1 MQCEVAR
8 GGACMAGTMHT
19 LPVAL
24 NDAQATTLATTQ

>member
-1 MQCEVAR
+1 MAS
-8 GGACMAGTMHT
+8 GGACMAGTMYA